1 MYGLVNRGIEQ
12 LVVSL
17 KGEAAWRQICL
28 KAGVDDTG
36 FVAMCPYSD
45 ELTYRLVG
53 AVSEALD
60 MPAEQVLQA
69 FGEYWVLY
77 TAQQGYGELMDAG
90 GANLREFLS
99 NLNDMHGRVETV
111 FPDMQLPLFRVV
123 DLTGHTDGAYEL
135 QYESQRSGL
144 APMVM
149 GLVRGL
155 AQRFGEQVEV
165 VLSGEPDDSRPY
177 TRFTVR
183 PLPACRPSPS
193 RSPGPGT
200 RGGSLPLPR
209 RLRGTPWR
217 PVRPCWTPGASPG
230 PSPSISG
237 WTTSCASSAPARR
250 CARRCRRCSSGC
262 VCTKPSS

>member
-90 GANLREFLS
+90 GTSLREFLS

-123 DLTGHTDGAYEL
+123 ALTDLTEHTGGAYEL
-135 QYESQRSGL
+135 QYESRRPGL
-144 APMVM
+144 APMVI

-183 PLPACRPSPS
+183 PLA
-193 RSPGPGT
+193 
-200 RGGSLPLPR
+200 
-209 RLRGTPWR
+209 
-217 PVRPCWTPGASPG
+217 A
-230 PSPSISG
+230 
-237 WTTSCASSAPARR
+237 AQAEAQAQAPAAAR
-250 CARRCRRCSSGC
+250 CPYHAA
-262 VCTKPSS
+262 